1 MTTSIL
7 ISNRTIVENHIHKA
21 RRALLFDNAQHFF
34 LSFHNIQTMISYSL
48 SKIKENKINPSYN
61 SLISID
67 KNIMDLGRKVML

>member
-21 RRALLFDNAQHFF
+21 RRALLFDHAQHF

-67 KNIMDLGRKVML
+67 KNIMDLGQKVML